1 MPTAYPDP
9 DAMRWLRERG
19 AEQRARRNLQA
30 AADQLA
36 AEMEHSVGR
45 EIAQAMAW
53 ELAAQFIPAS
63 VVMTELVQQ
72 LGAGERADASGLEIA
87 GRFLRAHPDV
97 LAQLRDAART
107 LKDPNE
113 QETFN
118 TLLARAL
125 SLAPEPGG

>member
-1 MPTAYPDP
+1 
-9 DAMRWLRERG
+9 MRWLRERG

-36 AEMEHSVGR
+36 AEMEDSVGR

-53 ELAAQFIPAS
+53 ELAAQFVPAS
-63 VVMTELVQQ
+63 AVMTELVQQ
-72 LGAGERADASGLEIA
+72 LIAGERADASGLQIA
-87 GRFLRAHPDV
+87 GRFLREHPDV

-107 LKDPNE
+107 LDDPNE

-118 TLLARAL
+118 TLLARSL
-125 SLAPEPGG
+125 SLAPDTHGDAN